1 MEQKIGIRAY
11 DPSMPR
17 VTKSLWSLL
26 VPWHSEWLAT
36 WIYIIFALY
45 FWVEAKMI
53 RSKNHVYHFK
63 FKPNW
68 DFMFL
73 ATLGIAIS
81 LTATAVFLIF
91 YSINKEVMKT
101 LRGVDYM
108 GRILMIYLYTFSFLS
123 SELVG
128 SKLLFPL

>member
-11 DPSMPR
+11 DPNMPR
-17 VTKSLWSLL
+17 VTKSLWSLF
-26 VPWHSEWLAT
+26 VPWHNEWLAT

-45 FWVEAKMI
+45 FWIEAKMI
-53 RSKNHVYHFK
+53 RSRNHVYKFK
-63 FKPNW
+63 FKPNY

-73 ATLGIAIS
+73 ATLGIAVS
-81 LTATAVFLIF
+81 LTCTAVFLIF

-101 LRGVDYM
+101 LRGIDYM
-108 GRILMIYLYTFSFLS
+108 GRIFMIYLYTFAFLS

-128 SKLLFPL
+128 SKLLFPF